1 MLSLYPRAA
10 VGAPC
15 VCVFF
20 RGCAAGFSAPL
31 ELASDRPGMT
41 RMLMVESVER
51 GVGVS
56 LV

>member
-15 VCVFF
+15 VCF

>member
-41 RMLMVESVER
+41 RMLMVESVEK